1 MNYIGI
7 DIGGTNLKA
16 GLTDENGRL
25 LAVKSM
31 KIREV
36 SDPDV
41 LADTLVTLTE
51 ELAAQGGIAVQDI
64 ASVGAGIPGVV
75 DIRTGS
81 IVYTC
86 NLPLRNIPLR
96 KLFKRRLGLRLYVE
110 NDANCAAL
118 AEYYAGAGQGSKRFV
133 TITLGTGIGAGIIHN
148 GKIFHGGNGM
158 AGEVGHT
165 CIDYQGP
172 PLPLRPG
179 GAAGSSTPPPAL

>member
-64 ASVGAGIPGVV
+64 ASAVSYTHL
-75 DIRTGS
+75 D
-81 IVYTC
+81 VYKRQLS
-86 NLPLRNIPLR
+86 NR
-96 KLFKRRLGLRLYVE
+96 K
-110 NDANCAAL
+110 
-118 AEYYAGAGQGSKRFV
+118 
-133 TITLGTGIGAGIIHN
+133 
-148 GKIFHGGNGM
+148 
-158 AGEVGHT
+158 
-165 CIDYQGP
+165 
-172 PLPLRPG
+172 
-179 GAAGSSTPPPAL
+179 

>member
-64 ASVGAGIPGVV
+64 ASVGAGIPGVALV
-75 DIRTGS
+75 
-81 IVYTC
+81 C
-86 NLPLRNIPLR
+86 LEKKLNL
-96 KLFKRRLGLRLYVE
+96 
-110 NDANCAAL
+110 
-118 AEYYAGAGQGSKRFV
+118 
-133 TITLGTGIGAGIIHN
+133 
-148 GKIFHGGNGM
+148 
-158 AGEVGHT
+158 
-165 CIDYQGP
+165 
-172 PLPLRPG
+172 
-179 GAAGSSTPPPAL
+179 

>member
-64 ASVGAGIPGVV
+64 ASVGAGIPRRGGHPH
-75 DIRTGS
+75 RLHR
-81 IVYTC
+81 VY
-86 NLPLRNIPLR
+86 LQS
-96 KLFKRRLGLRLYVE
+96 
-110 NDANCAAL
+110 AS
-118 AEYYAGAGQGSKRFV
+118 AEHSSAEAVQ
-133 TITLGTGIGAGIIHN
+133 A
-148 GKIFHGGNGM
+148 
-158 AGEVGHT
+158 
-165 CIDYQGP
+165 
-172 PLPLRPG
+172 
-179 GAAGSSTPPPAL
+179 AAGTASVCGK